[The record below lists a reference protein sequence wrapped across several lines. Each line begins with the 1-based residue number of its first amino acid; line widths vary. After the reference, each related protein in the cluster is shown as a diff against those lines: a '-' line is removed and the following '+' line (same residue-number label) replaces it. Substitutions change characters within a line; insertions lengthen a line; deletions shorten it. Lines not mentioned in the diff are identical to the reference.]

1 MKATIFAFVISTT
14 SIPTANAQTKSAPT
28 AAVTSNAAISFGL
41 GGFGAAAAAQ
51 LYLGPS
57 WVAPDL
63 RSLEPRGFRSGF

>member
-1 MKATIFAFVISTT
+1 MKTAILAFVISMN
-14 SIPTANAQTKSAPT
+14 SFPIAYAQKKSAPT
-28 AAVTSNAAISFGL
+28 AAVTSNAAVSVGL
-41 GGFGAAAAAQ
+41 GGLHAAAAAQ